1 MVIIKILH
9 LKAEGLS
16 NSYFKLPAISVKIT
30 PSACAPAS
38 GYPKLLSPT
47 VPARPMRATISF
59 VYSAPLTAASA
70 PFSKA
75 VFMSSS
81 FEALANQESTHGA
94 RASTSVLSP
103 TTAPPPNDLHRSIV
117 CLAVLLATFQRI
129 LSLLAHASRR
139 LLY

>member
-1 MVIIKILH
+1 MSFCITKIGRFGDTKDTYYYSRKLQKNPSV
-9 LKAEGLS
+9 LRQRDFS
-16 NSYFKLPAISVKIT
+16 FYFKLPAISVKIT

-75 VFMSSS
+75 V
-81 FEALANQESTHGA
+81 L
-94 RASTSVLSP
+94 
-103 TTAPPPNDLHRSIV
+103 
-117 CLAVLLATFQRI
+117 
-129 LSLLAHASRR
+129 R
-139 LLY
+139 LLRLRRYLTKSLHMEQVRQQVFYHQLPLLYRMIFHR